1 MPEEEESN
9 RPKLIIPESED
20 QKSKNRLLVPD
31 ADQETGSASPK
42 PQLVIDDT
50 EETQAEETQAEET
63 QAEETQAE
71 EAQAEEAQA
80 EETQAE
86 ETQAEEAQAEET
98 PQGPVNVVEMS
109 PPANEEEV
117 IGQLPQPQEDDW
129 MKDAYEQV
137 AHADRAAEVMNE
149 SVNESSSVEP
159 NVEQPAEPVYQAPAE
174 PVYQA
179 PAEPVYQAPV
189 ESPLMAPQVA
199 PTPQLYAQQQV
210 NPYQNVQP
218 YYQAYSVPPA
228 AGAYP
233 YQQQGMPANAPTNQQ
248 VPVGQPRGI
257 PGPVWALIGL
267 IIGVLSALLIFKF
280 MPISVAENF
289 RPDLVEKGKTL
300 VKITG
305 NVSAQNQSV
314 TPVVPVPKKEESPS
328 DPEAVPDSDPESE

>member
-31 ADQETGSASPK
+31 ADQA
-42 PQLVIDDT
+42 
-50 EETQAEETQAEET
+50 EETHAEDTHAEETHAEETQAEET
-63 QAEETQAE
+63 QAEET
-71 EAQAEEAQA
+71 
-80 EETQAE
+80 
-86 ETQAEEAQAEET
+86 QAEET

>member
-50 EETQAEETQAEET
+50 EETQAEE
-63 QAEETQAE
+63 
-71 EAQAEEAQA
+71 AQA
-80 EETQAE
+80 EET
-86 ETQAEEAQAEET
+86 QAEET

-159 NVEQPAEPVYQAPAE
+159 NVEQPAE

>member
-71 EAQAEEAQA
+71 E
-80 EETQAE
+80 
-86 ETQAEEAQAEET
+86 T

-159 NVEQPAEPVYQAPAE
+159 NVEQPAE

>member
-42 PQLVIDDT
+42 PQLVIDHT
-50 EETQAEETQAEET
+50 
-63 QAEETQAE
+63 
-71 EAQAEEAQA
+71 

-179 PAEPVYQAPV
+179 PAE
-189 ESPLMAPQVA
+189 SPLMAPQVA
-199 PTPQLYAQQQV
+199 STPQLYAQQQV

-218 YYQAYSVPPA
+218 YYQVYSAPPA